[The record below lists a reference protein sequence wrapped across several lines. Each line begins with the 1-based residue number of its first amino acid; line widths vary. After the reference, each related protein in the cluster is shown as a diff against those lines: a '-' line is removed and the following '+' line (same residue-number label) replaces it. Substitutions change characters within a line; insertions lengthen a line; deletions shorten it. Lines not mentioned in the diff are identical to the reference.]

1 MFFASIKGQLVAII
15 DHMIDIKTI
24 NQIISDSLRPI
35 ASILADDT
43 VTEIMVTA
51 DGSVW
56 VERKG
61 AIALTDI
68 CISEA
73 DRSVALTTVGK
84 ANGGAGVDMISGT
97 EQAVVST
104 SVGGLR
110 FAGALKGVDSRGT
123 TITIRKHL
131 EPEMRPT
138 LDQLVQ
144 WDMLTVEQG
153 ELLTDLIIN
162 QKKNCVFA
170 GPTSGG
176 KTTLANAILMGLP
189 KNERIGL
196 IEDAREMALRV
207 ENKECMLATPQTGL
221 TAKVLIQHA
230 MRSRFDRLIL
240 SETRGDDTYDLL
252 RALSSGHNGSV
263 TTLHASSALGALSTL
278 EMLFQMSLPS
288 GVQMSPAAAQRYI
301 TSCINLIVFCER
313 RYVKDG
319 DVHKSVR
326 RVAEIAL
333 VHGVENGEYKIDYLL
348 TK

>member
-1 MFFASIKGQLVAII
+1 M
-15 DHMIDIKTI
+15 
-24 NQIISDSLRPI
+24 PI
-35 ASILADDT
+35 AGILDDDS

-51 DGSVW
+51 DGYVW
-56 VERKG
+56 VESRG
-61 AIALTDI
+61 AITRTDI

-73 DRSVALTTVGK
+73 DRSIALNAIGK
-84 ANGGAGVDMISGT
+84 ANGGAPIDLEAGT
-97 EQAVVST
+97 EKAVIST

-110 FAGALKGVDSRGT
+110 FAGAMRGVDSRGT
-123 TITIRKHL
+123 TLTIRKHL

-138 LDQLVQ
+138 LDQLVE
-144 WDMLTVEQG
+144 WKMLTAEQG

-207 ENKECMLATPQTGL
+207 ENKECMLATPQSGL
-221 TAKVLIQHA
+221 TTKVLIKHA
-230 MRSRFDRLIL
+230 MRSRFDRIIL

-278 EMLFQMSLPS
+278 EMLFQMSLPP

-301 TSCINLIVFCER
+301 TSCVNLIVFCER
-313 RYVKDG
+313 SYLKDG

-348 TK
+348 AK